1 MLEQRLDALITPALE
16 RITPAVC
23 LGVYHRDDTVF
34 TKAWGTIDPDT
45 RELPVTLST
54 WFDLASL
61 TKIFTTTALLSLI
74 SRHDIGLHRPL
85 VEFIP
90 EFGAISPRPI
100 EGGQDPHTKQ
110 PLPVTDGLEG
120 QTVDPAGVTL
130 WHLLT
135 HTSGLP
141 PWRDVYTVAPAP
153 VEPPQVDP
161 ITPDER
167 WRRAVERLC
176 SYGFVAPIGEAVAY
190 SDVGLML
197 LAEVV
202 ARLNGTDLATAI
214 TQLVLQ
220 PLNFK
225 QTLFNPVRDHAL
237 DRQTIA
243 PTEIDATWRKRR
255 VWGEVHDENA
265 CGVGGV
271 AGHAGLFAAVNDVL
285 HLGIT
290 WLNQTTLPIS
300 DALWQAARTEQ
311 AVTGMERRGLGWMLR
326 SAQSSIAG
334 DLMSMDTFGHTGFT
348 GTSLLIDPVHEVVV
362 ALLTNRVYAGRDVI
376 GHRELRRQVHDCI
389 METLA

>member
-1 MLEQRLDALITPALE
+1 MREQRLDALITPALE
-16 RITPAVC
+16 SITPAVC
-23 LGVYHRDDTVF
+23 LGVYHRGDTVF
-34 TKAWGTIDPDT
+34 TRAWGYIDPDT
-45 RELPVTLST
+45 CEYAVRLST

-61 TKIFTTTALLSLI
+61 TKLFTTTALLALMSREDIRLHTPLI
-74 SRHDIGLHRPL
+74 
-85 VEFIP
+85 EFIP
-90 EFGAISPRPI
+90 EFGAISPRLI

-141 PWRDVYTVAPAP
+141 PWRDVYTVAPPP

-161 ITPDER
+161 IAPDER

-176 SYGFVAPIGEAVAY
+176 NYGFVAPIGEGVTY

-197 LAEVV
+197 LGEVV

-214 TQLVLQ
+214 TQQVLH

-225 QTLFNPVRDHAL
+225 QTLFNPVRDHDI

-243 PTEIDATWRKRR
+243 PTEIDSTWRKRR

-271 AGHAGLFAAVNDVL
+271 AGHAGLFAMVNDVL
-285 HLGIT
+285 RLGT
-290 WLNQTTLPIS
+290 VWLNSEILPIS
-300 DALWQAARTEQ
+300 ADLWQAARTEQ

-326 SAQSSIAG
+326 SPQNSIAG

-348 GTSLLIDPVHEVVV
+348 GTSLLIDPANAVVV